1 MIKAKK
7 GIFHIKNRE
16 TGEFEDV
23 VAVKGDKGDGAD
35 VVIKD
40 TFFTSET
47 GDSEEL
53 AMTQKGVTILYD
65 RILNGNDT
73 VEHALLGDRALNADN
88 ADSATKAEQDAKGN
102 IIDETYAT
110 LTNVNGSILSTNILD
125 KAVEL
130 IGDGT
135 ICKIEHRYISIS
147 DAQWVEGD
155 FDIPEGAARYG
166 YVTFFI
172 RWAHATVWL
181 WGGYGSSVYYNSYG
195 NGKWVGWRK
204 VIDSNN
210 IGEQSVNSANH
221 IPTSLKLTNEYT
233 PVWFAKG
240 ATGSERNKPAY
251 TNSFAYNP
259 SEGDLKVTSINGENI
274 NAVSKVTSS
283 TNTISQANRAQ
294 NICDAPVG
302 KTTEDIVAI
311 GVNGVFGSL
320 YGVTTPI
327 TNYTYEG
334 TSAKEVECSGIFY
347 SSKDSMFGFERIK
360 LFVFVKNGKV
370 VVGRIDYQANHLD
383 GSKPIEIMELGISS
397 RSLTYCV
404 HFK

>member
-16 TGEFEDV
+16 TGEFEPV

-73 VEHALLGDRALNADN
+73 VEHALLADRALNVDN

-130 IGDGT
+130 IGDGK

-172 RWAHATVWL
+172 RWTHVTVWL

-210 IGEQSVNSANH
+210 INGQSV
-221 IPTSLKLTNEYT
+221 
-233 PVWFAKG
+233 
-240 ATGSERNKPAY
+240 RNA
-251 TNSFAYNP
+251 
-259 SEGDLKVTSINGENI
+259 EN
-274 NAVSKVTSS
+274 
-283 TNTISQANRAQ
+283 ANRATY
-294 NICDAPVG
+294 DANGHILYGRTTLWSGSKKLETNQDVEII
-302 KTTEDIVAI
+302 TTEDATLKYLVIQTTDGRSQPIRFDTTTYV
-311 GVNGVFGSL
+311 S
-320 YGVTTPI
+320 VTHT
-327 TNYTYEG
+327 
-334 TSAKEVECSGIFY
+334 V
-347 SSKDSMFGFERIK
+347 D
-360 LFVFVKNGKV
+360 
-370 VVGRIDYQANHLD
+370 
-383 GSKPIEIMELGISS
+383 GISIYMDN
-397 RSLTYCV
+397 RNPKRIVLTNKGDKSVTVDRIYV
-404 HFK
+404 DA